1 MEVSMPRRQY
11 SLIPQE
17 LFGDDFSPMIRQ
29 MQRAINSAF
38 QDVWEPSGVSSIRQ
52 REFQPEVSVSEDE
65 REIRVQAEL
74 PGMNETD
81 VEVTYEPGFLL
92 LKGEKKEEQQRESK
106 ERGLRYSEWR
116 YGAFERRIPI
126 RAEVQENQIQANFDR
141 GVLTVS
147 LPKTEQ
153 ARQQARR
160 IQVQQ
165 GAPQQQLEK
174 PVGRGRG
181 ETPSEQ
187 PAAH

>member
-1 MEVSMPRRQY
+1 MPRRQY

-17 LFGDDFSPMIRQ
+17 FFSDDFSPVIRQ
-29 MQRAINSAF
+29 MQRAINSAL
-38 QDVWEPSGVSSIRQ
+38 QDVWEPIGSPALRQ
-52 REFQPEVSVSEDE
+52 REFQPEVSLSEDE

-74 PGMNETD
+74 PGMNESD
-81 VEVTYEPGFLL
+81 VEVIYEPGYLI
-92 LKGEKKEEQQRESK
+92 LKGEKKEEKRESK
-106 ERGLRYSEWR
+106 ERGVRFSEWR
-116 YGAFERRIPI
+116 YGSFERRIPL

-165 GAPQQQLEK
+165 GAPQPQLEK

>member
-1 MEVSMPRRQY
+1 MSRSQY

-17 LFGDDFSPMIRQ
+17 FFSEDFSPIIRQ
-29 MQRAINSAF
+29 MRRALNSAL
-38 QDVWEPSGVSSIRQ
+38 QDVWEPVGLAPFRH

-74 PGMNETD
+74 PGMKESD
-81 VEVTYEPGFLL
+81 IEVTYEPGYLV
-92 LKGEKKEEQQRESK
+92 LKGEKKEEEQRESK
-106 ERGLRYSEWR
+106 LQGSRYSEWR
-116 YGAFERRIPI
+116 YGAFERRIPL
-126 RAEVQENQIQANFDR
+126 RVDVQEAQIQASFDR
-141 GVLTVS
+141 GILTVC

-153 ARQQARR
+153 SRLQARR

-165 GAPQQQLEK
+165 GAPRQLEK
-174 PVGRGRG
+174 PVGKGRG